1 VHIDG
6 IGATGTAYEVG
17 YESVSQ
23 FNCEYN
29 RIFGQ
34 SPKRD
39 IKAIREARVAA
50 ISAA

>member
-1 VHIDG
+1 
-6 IGATGTAYEVG
+6 
-17 YESVSQ
+17 VSQ